1 MIVSA
6 EVEGM
11 VTGAQSLKEKRAVLR
26 RIQSRVQNEFNVSI
40 SEIGFQNVW
49 QRTRLGIVNVSHDYT
64 KAEQTIQKVL
74 HFIDSFPEFERT
86 DTVVERL

>member
-40 SEIGFQNVW
+40 SEIGYQNVW
-49 QRTRLGIVNVSHDYT
+49 QRTRLGIVNVSHDYK

>member
-6 EVEGM
+6 EVDGM
-11 VTGAQSLKEKRAVLR
+11 IHGAQSLKDKRAVLR
-26 RIQSRVQNEFNVSI
+26 RIQSRIQNEFNVSV
-40 SEIGFQNVW
+40 SEIDFQNVW
-49 QRTRLGIVNVSHDYT
+49 QRTRLGIVTVSYDYK

>member
-6 EVEGM
+6 EVDGM
-11 VTGAQSLKEKRAVLR
+11 IYGAQSLKEKRAVLR
-26 RIQSRVQNEFNVSI
+26 RVQSRIQNEFNVSV
-40 SEIGFQNVW
+40 SEIEFQDVW
-49 QRTRLGIVNVSHDYT
+49 QRTRLGIVTISYDYK

>member
-6 EVEGM
+6 EVDGM